1 MKKKIESK
9 TTRTKIKKDQSGE
22 KPETGNKNRPFLKW
36 AGNKYRVLPHI
47 ESILPDG
54 KRLIEPFAGSAA
66 VFLNTNYSRY
76 LISDNNCDLIN
87 LYNFL
92 KNDGP
97 EFIKKCRRMF
107 TEKNNNEEKY
117 YKFREEF
124 NRTKNIQ
131 RKAILFLYFNR
142 HGYNGLCRYN
152 QKGGFNVPFGRYN
165 KPYFPEKEML
175 FFHKK
180 ARKAIFKHS
189 DFSSIMDQARSG
201 DVIYCDPPY
210 VPLTKSANFTSYS
223 TGGFNEKQQIQLAD
237 SAKKLSV
244 KGISVL
250 ISNHNT
256 SFTQKSYRSAL
267 AIKQFSVRRFISC
280 KGSQRNH
287 AAELLA
293 LF

>member
-1 MKKKIESK
+1 MKKKTITEND
-9 TTRTKIKKDQSGE
+9 TDINT
-22 KPETGNKNRPFLKW
+22 NNRPFLKW

-47 ESILPDG
+47 QEILPQG
-54 KRLIEPFAGSAA
+54 KRLIEPFAGAAA

-76 LISDNNCDLIN
+76 LISDNNPDLIN
-87 LYNFL
+87 LYNIL
-92 KNDGP
+92 KTDG
-97 EFIKKCRRMF
+97 EKFIKKCRRLF
-107 TEKNNNEEKY
+107 TEKNNNEEQY

-131 RKAILFLYFNR
+131 RRAILFLYFNR

-152 QKGGFNVPFGRYN
+152 LKGGFNVPFGRYN

-180 ARKAIFKHS
+180 SRKAIFKHS
-189 DFSSIMDQARSG
+189 NFSNIMKKARSG

-223 TGGFNEKQQIQLAD
+223 AGGFNEAQQLQLAD
-237 SAKKLSV
+237 IAKKLSA

-256 SFTQKSYRSAL
+256 SFTQRSYSSAL
-267 AIKQFSVRRFISC
+267 AIKKFSVRRFISC
-280 KGSQRNH
+280 KGSQRNK